1 MRRIRVEE
9 TKSLPITREMVKKAY
24 KKVKSNKGSAG
35 VDKVSLED
43 YQINLSDNL
52 YKLWNRLTS
61 GSYFP
66 PSVREV
72 SIRKVNGKTR
82 KLGIPTVSD
91 RIAQQVLKDYL
102 EPRLE
107 QEFHNSSYGYRPLSK
122 RSTIKVCFRPYK
134 AKITSLWFTA
144 K

>member
-61 GSYFP
+61 NVVKLREISY
-66 PSVREV
+66 
-72 SIRKVNGKTR
+72 I
-82 KLGIPTVSD
+82 
-91 RIAQQVLKDYL
+91 
-102 EPRLE
+102 
-107 QEFHNSSYGYRPLSK
+107 
-122 RSTIKVCFRPYK
+122 
-134 AKITSLWFTA
+134 
-144 K
+144 